1 MKRFSIILIVTLI
14 FMTFTLPL
22 YAQEKLLGEGMVIY
36 CQMGGAEGA
45 VATIQRT
52 LGAREAA
59 KALGV
64 KLIEQ
69 YSQWQPEKMVQQFK
83 EAIAAQPDGIVIMG
97 HPGSAAMWDLVREAD
112 SKGIIV
118 TVNNTPLPD
127 IQEEFLAK
135 GFGYAGVDLFAGGY
149 LTGQAMVKAGLKPGD
164 KAIVYGLFS
173 QPFRGQ
179 SEEGMARALED
190 AGIIVDRQEI
200 SPEADADASTA
211 IPILTGYFQAHPDCK
226 AIGTQHGAITGILV
240 NLLRDNLKKKPG
252 EIISAGIDLSPA
264 TIEGLK
270 TGYISAVL
278 DQQLYLQGF
287 IPIVQIVLTK
297 KYKITGFNINTG
309 AGTVTPETIGELEE
323 LITAGY
329 R

>member
-1 MKRFSIILIVTLI
+1 MKRISVILIIALV

-22 YAQEKLLGEGMVIY
+22 YAQDKLLGEGMVIY

-69 YSQWQPEKMVQQFK
+69 YSQWQPEKMVQHFK

-97 HPGSAAMWDLVREAD
+97 HPGSAAMKDLVKEAFD
-112 SKGIIV
+112 KGIIV

-127 IQEEFLAK
+127 IQEEYMDK

-149 LTGQAMVKAGLKPGD
+149 LTGQSMLKAGLKPGD

-190 AGIIVDRQEI
+190 GGVIVDRQEI

-240 NLLRDNLKKKPG
+240 NLLRDNLKKQPG
-252 EIISAGIDLSPA
+252 EIIAAGIDLSPA
-264 TIEGLK
+264 TIEGLE

-278 DQQLYLQGF
+278 DQQLYLQGY
-287 IPIVQIVLTK
+287 IPVLQIVLTK

-309 AGTVTPETIGELEE
+309 AGTVTPENIAELKE

>member
-1 MKRFSIILIVTLI
+1 MKKFWGILFAALLVVMLAVPV
-14 FMTFTLPL
+14 FAADP
-22 YAQEKLLGEGMVIY
+22 LLGEGMTVY

-45 VATIQRT
+45 VAVIQRT
-52 LGAREAA
+52 LGARDAA

-97 HPGSAAMWDLVREAD
+97 HPGSAAMVDLVKEAVE
-112 SKGIIV
+112 KGIIV

-127 IQEEFLAK
+127 IQLSYLEK
-135 GFGYAGVDLFAGGY
+135 GFGYAGVDLYAGGY
-149 LTGQAMVKAGLKPGD
+149 LTGQAMVKAGLKKGD
-164 KAIVYGLFS
+164 KAMVYGLFS
-173 QPFRGQ
+173 QKFRGQ
-179 SEEGMARALED
+179 SEEGMAKAMED
-190 AGIIVDRQEI
+190 AGVIVDRQEI

-211 IPILTGYFQAHPDCK
+211 IPILTGYVQAHPDIK

-252 EIISAGIDLSPA
+252 EIITAGIDLSPA

-270 TGYISAVL
+270 TGYISCVL

-287 IPIVQIVLTK
+287 IPVIQVVLTK
-297 KYKITGFNINTG
+297 KFKITGFNVNTG
-309 AGTVTPETIGELEE
+309 AGVVTPETIGVLED
-323 LITAGY
+323 LIKAGI

>member
-1 MKRFSIILIVTLI
+1 MK
-14 FMTFTLPL
+14 
-22 YAQEKLLGEGMVIY
+22 KLLLILAVALLTMVLTVPALSQDKPLGDGMTVY

-69 YSQWQPEKMVQQFK
+69 YSQWQPEKMVQQLK

-97 HPGSAAMWDLVREAD
+97 HPGSAAVKDLVKEAFD
-112 SKGIIV
+112 KGIIV

-127 IQEEFLAK
+127 IQEEYLSK

-149 LTGQAMVKAGLKPGD
+149 LTGQSMIKAGLKPGD

-179 SEEGMARALED
+179 SEGGMAKALED
-190 AGIIVDRQEI
+190 AGVIVDRQEI

-287 IPIVQIVLTK
+287 IPVVQVVLTK
-297 KYKITGFNINTG
+297 KYKITGFNVNTG

>member
-1 MKRFSIILIVTLI
+1 MKRLHLMFIVVLLLMVLAI
-14 FMTFTLPL
+14 PA
-22 YAQEKLLGEGMVIY
+22 YSQDKPLGEGMTVY
-36 CQMGGAEGA
+36 LQMGGAEGA

-69 YSQWQPEKMVQQFK
+69 YSQWQPEKMVQQLK

-97 HPGSAAMWDLVREAD
+97 HPGSAAMKDLVKEAFD
-112 SKGIIV
+112 KGIVV

-127 IQEEFLAK
+127 IQQEYLNK
-135 GFGYAGVDLFAGGY
+135 GFGYAGVDLYAGGY
-149 LTGQAMVKAGLKPGD
+149 LTGQSMINAGLKPGD

-179 SEEGMARALED
+179 SEEGMAKALED
-190 AGIIVDRQEI
+190 AGVIVDRQEI

-287 IPIVQIVLTK
+287 IPVVQVVLTK
-297 KYKITGFNINTG
+297 KYKITGFNVNTG
-309 AGTVTPETIGELEE
+309 AGTVTPETIGELVD